1 MSDSLPSQNA
11 PAAFW
16 SLGERLFIPLK
27 LPLSPLRIFTWR
39 IKHTLDV
46 TVEHSQHADT
56 RYDCNPILG
65 GGDDVVTRSHENLLS
80 TVRGTS
86 RCKARLRE
94 ASMPSLNSQ
103 RQSNRGISRSEI
115 IGTLLVQVLVLLGLL
130 VAVVRYLE
138 WSSDANQAEFMSATK
153 PSASDP
159 NHSGA
164 APLYQGPYFPLL

>member
-1 MSDSLPSQNA
+1 MRGYGDN
-11 PAAFW
+11 
-16 SLGERLFIPLK
+16 SLGTVRQIQVSREESV
-27 LPLSPLRIFTWR
+27 LPLHLAKTRFGGSNMPMRATS
-39 IKHTLDV
+39 V
-46 TVEHSQHADT
+46 TQFS
-56 RYDCNPILG
+56 G

-115 IGTLLVQVLVLLGLL
+115 IGILLVQVLVLLALL

-138 WSSDANQAEFMSATK
+138 WSSDANQGRIYERDQAISV
-153 PSASDP
+153 
-159 NHSGA
+159 
-164 APLYQGPYFPLL
+164 

>member
-1 MSDSLPSQNA
+1 VRGLA
-11 PAAFW
+11 
-16 SLGERLFIPLK
+16 R
-27 LPLSPLRIFTWR
+27 RIE
-39 IKHTLDV
+39 HLLDV
-46 TVEHSQHADT
+46 PIELSQHAEA

-103 RQSNRGISRSEI
+103 RQSNRSISRSEI
-115 IGTLLVQVLVLLGLL
+115 IGTLLVQVLVLLALL
-130 VAVVRYLE
+130 VAVAFYLE

-159 NHSGA
+159 NHSDA
-164 APLYQGPYFPLL
+164 APLYHGPYFPVF

>member
-1 MSDSLPSQNA
+1 
-11 PAAFW
+11 
-16 SLGERLFIPLK
+16 
-27 LPLSPLRIFTWR
+27 
-39 IKHTLDV
+39 
-46 TVEHSQHADT
+46 
-56 RYDCNPILG
+56 
-65 GGDDVVTRSHENLLS
+65 
-80 TVRGTS
+80 
-86 RCKARLRE
+86 
-94 ASMPSLNSQ
+94 MPSLISQ

-164 APLYQGPYFPLL
+164 APLYHGPYFPLF